1 MTDHVK
7 AIVDGVRPMIEVVDA
22 KAKALEARVDDL
34 SAQVRERASA
44 SSLPGVEPK
53 KFSFAKAIHAIKSGD
68 FSQAKYE
75 HEVFSEMSK
84 KALSFGTAA
93 SGGYLVPD
101 EVRSDLFVGATRA
114 NNVLFQTNVLRVTS
128 SGGAPIRIPKISAG
142 HAGGW
147 IAENGSNSAADQTYA
162 EITLS
167 PKRAFAATLMSNTL
181 IRRDAASAEAVVR
194 ADLEAAVSETLLKGY
209 LMGTGSSN
217 QPTGLNSLAN
227 TTSVTGSSSSALVVM
242 QSLIRG
248 LQKIEENQGDI
259 GQCVFVMHPR
269 VWYYLLSAAFSG
281 TGTVTAATAT
291 TTQQLPVGFASAVFG
306 INQVGQK
313 TIMGVPVYLTTA
325 MTLTNNA
332 GGTQDTGTVLLYQPS
347 NTIFAEFGPM
357 ELLVT
362 NAGSTLGL
370 ADQTLVRVVQEVDF
384 NARIEAQV
392 VKITGM
398 TAGDE

>member
-22 KAKALEARVDDL
+22 KAKALEARIDDL

-68 FSQAKYE
+68 FSQAGYE
-75 HEVFSEMSK
+75 AEVFGEMRK

-162 EITLS
+162 EITLT

-194 ADLEAAVSETLLKGY
+194 ADLEAAVSETLLNGY

-217 QPTGLNSLAN
+217 QPTGLNSLSG
-227 TTSVTGSSSSALVVM
+227 TSAVTGSASSALAVM
-242 QSLIRG
+242 QSIIRA

-259 GQCVFVMHPR
+259 AQCVFVMHPK
-269 VWYYLLSAAFSG
+269 VWYYLLSAAYSG
-281 TGTVTAATAT
+281 TGTVVAATAT
-291 TTQQLPVGFASAVFG
+291 TTQQLPVGMASAVFG
-306 INQVGQK
+306 INAIGQK

-325 MTLTNNA
+325 MTVTA
-332 GGTQDTGTVLLYQPS
+332 ATPDTSTILLYQPS

-384 NARIEAQV
+384 NARIAAQV
-392 VKITGM
+392 VKITG
-398 TAGDE
+398 TYAGDE

>member
-22 KAKALEARVDDL
+22 KAKALEARIDDL

-68 FSQAKYE
+68 FSQAGYE
-75 HEVFSEMSK
+75 AEVFGEMRK

-162 EITLS
+162 EITLT

-194 ADLEAAVSETLLKGY
+194 ADLEAAVSETLLNGY

-217 QPTGLNSLAN
+217 QPTGLNSLSG
-227 TTSVTGSSSSALVVM
+227 TTAVTGASASVLDVM
-242 QSLIRG
+242 NSLLRA

-259 GQCVFVMHPR
+259 AQCVFVMHPKA
-269 VWYYLLSAAFSG
+269 WYYLLSASFSG
-281 TGTVTAATAT
+281 VGTVTAATAT
-291 TTQQLPVGFASAVFG
+291 ATQQLPVGFASAVFG

-325 MTLTNNA
+325 MTVTNA
-332 GGTQDTGTVLLYQPS
+332 SPDTSTILLYQPS

-384 NARIEAQV
+384 NARIAAQV
-392 VKITGM
+392 VKITG
-398 TAGDE
+398 TYSGNE

>member
-22 KAKALEARVDDL
+22 KAKALEARIDDL
-34 SAQVRERASA
+34 SSQVRERATA

-68 FSQAKYE
+68 FSQAGYE
-75 HEVFSEMSK
+75 AEVFGEMRK

-101 EVRSDLFVGATRA
+101 EVRNDLFVGATRA

-142 HAGGW
+142 HSGGW

-162 EITLS
+162 EITLT

-194 ADLEAAVSETLLKGY
+194 ADLEAAVSETLLNGY
-209 LMGTGSSN
+209 LMGSGSSN
-217 QPTGLNSLAN
+217 QPTGLNSLSG
-227 TTSVTGSSSSALVVM
+227 TTAVTGSAASVLDVM
-242 QSLIRG
+242 NSLLRG

-259 GQCVFVMHPR
+259 GQCVFVMHPKA
-269 VWYYLLSAAFSG
+269 WYYLLSASFSG
-281 TGTVTAATAT
+281 VGTVTAATAT
-291 TTQQLPVGFASAVFG
+291 ATQQLPVGFASAVFG
-306 INQVGQK
+306 INSVGQK

-325 MTLTNNA
+325 MTVTNA
-332 GGTQDTGTVLLYQPS
+332 SPDTSTILLYQPS

-384 NARIEAQV
+384 NARIAAQV
-392 VKITGM
+392 VKITG
-398 TAGDE
+398 TYSGNE

>member
-22 KAKALEARVDDL
+22 KAKALEARVDEL
-34 SAQVRERASA
+34 SNQMRSR

-53 KFSFAKAIHAIKSGD
+53 KFSFAKAVHAIKTGD
-68 FSQAKYE
+68 FSNAGYE
-75 HEVFSEMSK
+75 AEVFGEMSK

-101 EVRSDLFVGATRA
+101 EVRSDLFVGAVRA
-114 NNVLFQTNVLRVTS
+114 NNVLFNTNVLRVTS

-142 HAGGW
+142 HSGGW

-162 EITLS
+162 EITLT

-194 ADLEAAVSETLLKGY
+194 ADLEAAVAETLLKGY
-209 LMGTGSSN
+209 LVGSGSSN
-217 QPTGLNSLAN
+217 QPTGLTSLSG
-227 TTSVTGSSSSALVVM
+227 TSSVTASTTDSTVVM
-242 QSLIRG
+242 QSLLRAM
-248 LQKIEENQGDI
+248 QKVEENQGDL
-259 GQCVFVMHPR
+259 GQCVFVMHPKA
-269 VWYYLLSAAFSG
+269 WYYLMSVLSSGSG
-281 TGTVTAATAT
+281 TVGAATAT
-291 TTQQLPVGFASAVFG
+291 TTQQLPLGMASAFAG
-306 INQVGQK
+306 INTVGQK
-313 TIMGVPVYLTTA
+313 TILGIPVYLTTA
-325 MTLTNNA
+325 VTVTDNA
-332 GGTQDTGTVLLYQPS
+332 TTTPDTTTILLYQPS
-347 NTIFAEFGPM
+347 NTIFADFGPM

-384 NARIEAQV
+384 NARLAAQV
-392 VKITGM
+392 VKITSVY
-398 TAGDE
+398 AGIEN

>member
-7 AIVDGVRPMIEVVDA
+7 QIVDGVRPMIEVVDA
-22 KAKALEARVDDL
+22 KAKELEARVDEL
-34 SAQVRERASA
+34 SNQMRSR

-84 KALSFGTAA
+84 KALSFGTASA
-93 SGGYLVPD
+93 GGYLVPD
-101 EVRSDLFVGATRA
+101 EVRTDLFVGATRA

-142 HAGGW
+142 HSGGW

-227 TTSVTGSSSSALVVM
+227 TTSVTGSSTSALAVM

-259 GQCVFVMHPR
+259 GQCVFVMHPK
-269 VWYYLLSAAFSG
+269 VWYYLLSASFSG
-281 TGTVTAATAT
+281 TGTVTAASATA
-291 TTQQLPVGFASAVFG
+291 TQQLPVGFASAVFG

-325 MTLTNNA
+325 MTVTA
-332 GGTQDTGTVLLYQPS
+332 ATPDTSPILLYQPN

-392 VKITGM
+392 VKITG
-398 TAGDE
+398 TYAGDE

>member
-34 SAQVRERASA
+34 SNQMRSR

-53 KFSFAKAIHAIKSGD
+53 KFSFAKAIHAIKTND
-68 FSQAKYE
+68 FSNAGYE
-75 HEVFSEMSK
+75 AEVFGEMSK

-114 NNVLFQTNVLRVTS
+114 NNVLFATNVLRVTS
-128 SGGAPIRIPKISAG
+128 QGGAPIRIPKISAG

-147 IAENGSNSAADQTYA
+147 IAENGSNSANDQTYA
-162 EITLS
+162 EITLT
-167 PKRAFAATLMSNTL
+167 PYRAFAATLMSNTL

-209 LMGTGSSN
+209 LIGSGSSN
-217 QPTGLNSLAN
+217 QPSGLTVMSG
-227 TTSVTGSSSSALVVM
+227 TTSVTGSSANAATAL
-242 QSLIRG
+242 QALIRG
-248 LQKIEENQGDI
+248 MQKVEENQGDL
-259 GQCVFVMHPR
+259 GQCIFVMHPR
-269 VWYYLLSAAFSG
+269 VWYYLLSALYQPAIG
-281 TGTVTAATAT
+281 TQANSAVLTNQV
-291 TTQQLPVGFASAVFG
+291 PVGFSSAVFG
-306 INQVGQK
+306 LNQVGQK
-313 TIMGVPVYLTTA
+313 TIMGIPVYLTTA
-325 MTLTNNA
+325 MTITNNA
-332 GGTQDTGTVLLYQPS
+332 GGTQDTGTVLLYNPS

-384 NARIEAQV
+384 NARIAAQV

>member
-34 SAQVRERASA
+34 SAQVRERATA

-53 KFSFAKAIHAIKSGD
+53 KFSFAKAIGAIKTGNWSAAG
-68 FSQAKYE
+68 YE
-75 HEVFSEMSK
+75 KEVFDNMSA
-84 KALSFGTAA
+84 KALRFGDGAQ
-93 SGGYLVPD
+93 GGYLVPD
-101 EVRSDLFVGATRA
+101 EVRNDLFVGATRA

-128 SGGAPIRIPKISAG
+128 SGGAPIRIPKISSG

-147 IAENGSNSAADQTYA
+147 IGENGSNSAADQTYA
-162 EITLS
+162 EITLT

-194 ADLEAAVSETLLKGY
+194 ADLEAAVSEQLLKGY
-209 LMGTGSSN
+209 LNGGGANEPS
-217 QPTGLNSLAN
+217 GLTALSG

-259 GQCVFVMHPR
+259 AQCVFVMHPR
-269 VWYYLLSAAFSG
+269 VWYYLLSAAYSG
-281 TGTVTAATAT
+281 TGTVVAATAT
-291 TTQQLPVGFASAVFG
+291 ATQQLPVGFASAVFG
-306 INQVGQK
+306 INAIGQK

-325 MTLTNNA
+325 MTITNNA
-332 GGTQDTGTVLLYQPS
+332 GGTQDTSTVLLYQPS

-384 NARIEAQV
+384 NARIAAQV